1 MLKEPPECRPLRRYS
16 IPHATTGVHPDAGHT
31 ETAMNLVS
39 FNAYRSLGIPGVRY
53 IKPEHLFREQE
64 RVRLADWV
72 LFPETWQVNSLVYG
86 LGARLFPALPG
97 YHLGYDK
104 IEMTRAFWTV
114 CPTHVPETLILPPTP
129 SSLEHAEAC
138 LGYPMVGKQPRN
150 ARGQGVY
157 LLESRAELQAFA
169 EREDRLYL
177 QEYLPIDRDLRVVWL
192 GDRVVTAYW
201 RHGAEGSFHNNVA
214 RGGRV
219 VFGPV
224 PAEALQLVAQIAS
237 ALGLD
242 HAGFDLAQVQG
253 HWYVLEF
260 NLLFGNEALREA
272 GVHLGPLIHRWLLR
286 CGDDDGPDDS
296 PTPWPI
302 AS

>member
-1 MLKEPPECRPLRRYS
+1 
-16 IPHATTGVHPDAGHT
+16 
-31 ETAMNLVS
+31 MNLVS
-39 FNAYRSLGIPGVRY
+39 FNAYRSLGVPGVRY
-53 IKPEHLFREQE
+53 IKPEHLFREQALL
-64 RVRLADWV
+64 RHADWV

-86 LGARLFPALPG
+86 LGARVFPALPG

-114 CPTHVPETLILPPTP
+114 CPAHVPETLILPPTET
-129 SSLEHAEAC
+129 SLEAAEEQ

-150 ARGQGVY
+150 ARGQGVF
-157 LLESRAELQAFA
+157 LLADRQALQAFA
-169 EREDRLYL
+169 AREDRLYL

-192 GDRVVTAYW
+192 GDRVISAYW

-214 RGGRV
+214 QGGRIE
-219 VFGPV
+219 FTDV
-224 PAEALQLVAQIAS
+224 PCAALELVERIATR
-237 ALGLD
+237 LGLD
-242 HAGFDLAQVQG
+242 HAGFDLARVHG

-260 NLLFGNEALREA
+260 NLLFGNEALNQA
-272 GVHLGPLIHRWLLR
+272 GIRLGGFIHDWLR
-286 CGDDDGPDDS
+286 RQSDNGGPDNS